1 MLLLNLVLQL
11 FGTEGCTLV
20 KSVQG
25 FFFKISLEIWLL
37 QVSLKSCEI
46 IGRLCP
52 PPVQLGLTHF
62 CSLNWTLEEM
72 QVLLQGKLQLYFSNL
87 VSSV

>member
-1 MLLLNLVLQL
+1 MLLLNWVQQL
-11 FGTEGCTLV
+11 FGTEGCILV

-25 FFFKISLEIWLL
+25 FFFISLEIWLL

-52 PPVQLGLTHF
+52 SPLQLGLTHV

>member
-1 MLLLNLVLQL
+1 MLLLNWVQQL

-25 FFFKISLEIWLL
+25 FFFLISLEIWLL

-52 PPVQLGLTHF
+52 PRTVGTD
-62 CSLNWTLEEM
+62 S
-72 QVLLQGKLQLYFSNL
+72 LLQSELDFRRNAGFTSGKT
-87 VSSV
+87 SVIFL